1 MPLLMS
7 SELYPSDIRA
17 ACKGVSRAITCLLIV
32 TSLKIFPLLV
42 SSLQMSGCFFLYCGV
57 VGVGVPLVMLCL
69 PETKDVEL
77 SQINLM
83 FREEK
88 NN

>member
-17 ACKGVSRAITCLLIV
+17 ACKGVSRAVTCLLIV
-32 TSLKIFPLLV
+32 ATLKIFPLLV
-42 SSLQMSGCFFLYCGV
+42 SSLEMSGCFFLYCGV
-57 VGVGVPLVMLCL
+57 VMVTVPLVMLCL

-77 SQINLM
+77 SQISLM
-83 FREEK
+83 FKTEK
-88 NN
+88 K